1 LYPLLAPYLPLQLL
15 HLYLVQLE
23 ERLQLVQLA
32 QGSLVHLLWNGLQP

>member
-1 LYPLLAPYLPLQLL
+1 VQLQLL

-32 QGSLVHLLWNGLQP
+32 QVSLVHLLWNGLQP